1 MYDDDVSAE
10 RQRTNTKWAKMRQEY
25 LTKRKCRTL
34 IGTPERIAIDQ
45 ELAQFIG
52 EPMVSAETLW
62 AWGDRHPELRPNL
75 SCFLKWCNS
84 CEGEPP
90 LGVTDE
96 IQALFDRIKVR
107 LTEIAMNPPV
117 PPRW

>member
-10 RQRTNTKWAKMRQEY
+10 RHRTETKWAKMRQEY

-52 EPMVSAETLW
+52 VPSVTADVIW
-62 AWGDRHPELRPNL
+62 VFDAAYPELSLNL
-75 SCFLKWCNS
+75 SDFLRWCDS
-84 CEGEPP
+84 GEGKPP

-96 IQALFDRIKVR
+96 IQALFDQIQVR
-107 LTEIAMNPPV
+107 FTEIAMNPLV